1 MIIHVK
7 HLEQCL
13 AQSKCS
19 VSVIFTIHPNP
30 DLQAQTTMTN
40 NCQHF
45 FFWKCT
51 ELPILSSALRCQN
64 SHNDKVISII

>member
-45 FFWKCT
+45 FFDMYRT
-51 ELPILSSALRCQN
+51 THSE
-64 SHNDKVISII
+64 